1 MIAYEREHEFV
12 MVTQHHHALASGE
25 LANRWKDK
33 YFIGKE
39 KRKEVIWSISQHD
52 RGWINLDDTP
62 FWNDASGK
70 PYTFIDFPL
79 VPKLSFYRKGV
90 DEVEARSLYGGLL
103 CSMHYVSF
111 LQGSSEEA
119 TLAYVQDE
127 KIRQYYLKEKLG
139 IGEEEQ
145 AELDFHFELLQF
157 CDNLSLY
164 MCLQEPGVT
173 KEQEVGWYKKGFPQ
187 RFAFSGEKKIIARW
201 LDRGTACLFPFPFEE
216 ACEVSIPLKEVSKA
230 EIQQVGLAQAYQKT
244 PWKTRDIVF
253 VSG

>member
-1 MIAYEREHEFV
+1 MIAYEREREFV

-25 LANRWKDK
+25 MADRWKAE

-52 RGWINLDDTP
+52 RGWIDLDNTP
-62 FWNDASGK
+62 FWNDATRK

-90 DEVEARSLYGGLL
+90 DEVEAESLYGGLL

-111 LQGSSEEA
+111 LQGTSEEA
-119 TLAYVQDE
+119 ALAYVRDE
-127 KIRQYYLKEKLG
+127 KARQLHLKEKLG
-139 IGEEEQ
+139 IREAEQ

-164 MCLQEPGVT
+164 MCLQEPGIT
-173 KEQEVGWYKKGFPQ
+173 KEQEVGWYRNGFPQ
-187 RFAFSGEKKIIARW
+187 KFTFSGGKKIIPRW
-201 LDRGTACLFPFPFEE
+201 LNRKTACLAPFPFEE
-216 ACEVSIPLKEVSKA
+216 EFAVSVPFKEVSKD
-230 EIQQVGLAQAYQKT
+230 EIRQVGLAQAYQKAQ
-244 PWKTRDIVF
+244 WKTRDIAF
-253 VSG
+253 VL